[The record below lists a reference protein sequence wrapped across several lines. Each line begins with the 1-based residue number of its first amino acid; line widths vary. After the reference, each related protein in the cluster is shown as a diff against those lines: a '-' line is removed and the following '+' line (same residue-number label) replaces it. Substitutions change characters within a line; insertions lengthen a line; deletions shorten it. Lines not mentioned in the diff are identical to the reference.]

1 MKSNRSTTRTVQ
13 THAGSQHGPIR
24 LHSALMPVAAALA
37 ASIALPA
44 GAQVARVWGQQGL
57 ANPHLASQVVALA
70 GGDANTIALRSD
82 GTLIAWGSNE
92 GGQCNIPADLGLV
105 KVAAG
110 VNTVA
115 AGHYHTVAVRANGTV
130 AAWGRNTF
138 GQCDV
143 PGNVSAVLAV
153 AAGESHSLA
162 LREGGVVSGWG
173 RNDYGQATVPGDI
186 GPVSMVAAGTFHSL
200 AVLSDGTVRCWG
212 WNGFGQSVP
221 PKGLAGVTR
230 VAGGQLHSVALRSNG
245 TVRCWGDNTYGQSE
259 DQPDLVDAVSVS
271 AGALHTVALRANGE
285 VFGWGFNGY
294 GQLTQPTVVGIA
306 SSVVAGG
313 NHTVVV
319 RADGTV
325 LGWGLNG
332 RGQASPPSGLTNAR
346 QVAAGGGHIVTIRA
360 DNTVA
365 CWGQNYYNQCNPP
378 AGLGPVT
385 KIAAGGDHSLALRTD
400 GGVVGW
406 GRNDEFQAATPSD
419 VGPAIAIAAG
429 FAHSVAVRTNG
440 TVRCW
445 GRGTSGQTSPP
456 DTVGIVSR
464 VAAGDEHTLALR
476 TSGAVVGWGSNLF
489 GQISVPPTL
498 TGVSAIAAGSAHSVA
513 LKSDGKVVCWGRNG
527 FGQCNVPSGLPFV
540 IDVAAGTSHTV
551 ALCFDGSVHV
561 WGSTEF
567 GQTAVPTGYGSM
579 SAISAFANHTVAV
592 LGGIDCDN
600 DGQVDAIQ
608 IKQNP
613 SLDCND
619 NDILDTCPPDNSTDP
634 TILRRW
640 KNPAGGSWE
649 AASSWCVQPPA
660 NTSPVGFDLDAE
672 YSVQVPTNR
681 SVRNMYVSDGF
692 PSFTIGT
699 NRTLR
704 MESLSAPLQSFIK
717 IGTLPA
723 TLAKLS
729 VVGGTLTANYT
740 EVGSGSQS
748 SGELIVSAGGIVVG
762 SQELCVGCTSPGTAR
777 ALAGGQLSSQ
787 KGVIGKTP
795 SAPGTV
801 VVTGTGAVWTST
813 LGIDVKYGSLTVGN
827 GGLINSPAIGV
838 VLFSGGTLQ
847 TDGPGN
853 INGPVTNFG
862 SAAGSCGVAGLAEEI
877 VHFTGGLAPGGRSYY
892 PQMLGGQSIGTLQ
905 INGPYRQIAN
915 DAILGT
921 NSGSLLLEVVP
932 STTGPRCDRLNVN
945 GTASLGGG
953 LFVDF
958 PEGDPGDFQGLE
970 VITATSIDAS
980 RPSFDVAIMPGLPDG
995 RFVRLDP
1002 MANLGGGGSI
1012 SISTST
1018 LTDLLGFGDPS
1029 EFGFASVPLAAA
1041 TADFDGQNGPDLA
1054 VTLRGANA
1062 SSQGSLL
1069 VLFNDGNGGLS
1080 GVIQL
1085 ALGVEPAD
1093 IVAAPLRANSSAID
1107 LAVVN
1112 KGSDT
1117 LQLLFNDGNGQFS
1130 QGGIYPTGQGPAAV
1144 TAAKIFPSNFVTG
1157 GLDVVVAD
1165 GTGNS
1170 LRVFQ
1175 NTGGALSLRQI
1186 IPTLVEPSDI
1196 DGVDIDNNRT
1206 FDALVVTTRQSS
1218 VVSVFEYNS
1227 TFQSFGDST
1236 DFGVGVDP
1244 VSLVLGD
1251 LDGDGLTDVVTANEL
1266 SNSVSVLLNRTPKSG
1281 GVAFA
1286 PAVSFPAGGSPRSV
1300 VLGDFDRDTV
1310 QGSPEDLDVAVTAR
1324 SSAEPNAARVVK
1336 VFRNDRSGGVLVL
1349 APAPDEEF
1357 PGSPRIL
1364 LADEMDAE
1372 PGVDLVAVSLGG
1384 SGGSLKGLMG
1394 TVGSASVRSSAG
1406 AACGT
1411 ADINCDGTVDSADLG
1426 ALLSAWGTADASADI
1441 NDDGTVDSADLG
1453 ILLTNWGGNQS

>member
-1 MKSNRSTTRTVQ
+1 MRKIMSSA
-13 THAGSQHGPIR
+13 AGSRSSQSVGPVVRVRAGR
-24 LHSALMPVAAALA
+24 LLFMASLVQAIAPA
-37 ASIALPA
+37 AS
-44 GAQVARVWGQQGL
+44 GQVARVWGQQGL

-70 GGDANTIALRSD
+70 GGDANTVALRSD
-82 GTLIAWGSNE
+82 GTLVAWGSNE

-105 KVAAG
+105 KVVAG
-110 VNTVA
+110 VNTIA
-115 AGHYHTVAVRANGTV
+115 AGHYHTVAVRSNGTV

-143 PGNVSAVLAV
+143 PGDVSAVLSV
-153 AAGESHSLA
+153 AAGEGHSLA
-162 LREGGVVSGWG
+162 LREGGIVSGWG
-173 RNDYGQATVPGDI
+173 RNDYGQAAVPGDL
-186 GPVSMVAAGTFHSL
+186 GPASMVAAGTFHSL

-221 PKGLAGVTR
+221 PKGLSGVTR
-230 VAGGQLHSVALRSNG
+230 VAGGQLHSVALRSDG
-245 TVRCWGDNTYGQSE
+245 TVRSWGDNTYGQSTE
-259 DQPDLVDAVSVS
+259 QPSLVDAVAVS
-271 AGALHTVALRANGE
+271 AGALHTVALRSNGQ
-285 VFGWGFNGY
+285 VVGWGFNGY
-294 GQLTQPTVVGIA
+294 GQLTQPTVVGVV

-313 NHTVVV
+313 NHTVVA

-332 RGQASPPSGLTNAR
+332 RGQATPPVGLTNAR
-346 QVAAGGGHIVTIRA
+346 QVATGGGHIVTIRA
-360 DNTVA
+360 DSTVA
-365 CWGQNYYNQCNPP
+365 CWGQNYYGQCNPP

-385 KIAAGGDHSLALRTD
+385 KVAAGGDHSIALRTD

-419 VGPAIAIAAG
+419 VGAATAISAG
-429 FAHSVAVRTNG
+429 LAHSVAVRANG

-476 TSGAVVGWGSNLF
+476 TSGAVVGWGANLF
-489 GQISVPPTL
+489 GQTTIPPTL

-527 FGQCNVPSGLPFV
+527 FGQCNVPASLPFA

-551 ALCFDGSVHV
+551 ALCFDGSVYV

-579 SAISAFANHTVAV
+579 SAIAAHGNHTVAV
-592 LGGIDCDN
+592 IGGIDCDN
-600 DGQVDAIQ
+600 DGQADALQ

-613 SLDCND
+613 SLDCNG
-619 NDILDTCPPDNSTDP
+619 NDVLDTCPPDTSSDP
-634 TILRRW
+634 TVLRTW

-649 AASSWCVQPPA
+649 AASSWCVQPPV
-660 NTSPVGFDLDAE
+660 NTNPVGFVLDAD

-681 SVRNMYVSDGF
+681 TVRNMVVSDGF

-699 NRTLR
+699 GRTLR
-704 MESLSAPLQSFIK
+704 MESLSAPLQSFIR
-717 IGTLPA
+717 IGTLPS

-740 EVGSGSQS
+740 EIGAGTQS
-748 SGELIVSAGGIVVG
+748 TGELVVSAGGTVVG
-762 SQELCVGCTSPGTAR
+762 SQEVCVGCSSPGTAR
-777 ALAGGQLSSQ
+777 ILGGGQMSSQ
-787 KGVIGKTP
+787 KGIIGKTP

-801 VVTGTGAVWTST
+801 VVSGTGAVWTST

-862 SAAGSCGVAGLAEEI
+862 SAAGSCGVAGLTEEI

-892 PQMLGGQSIGTLQ
+892 SQQLGGQSIGTLQ

-915 DAILGT
+915 DAVLGT

-932 STTGPRCDRLNVN
+932 GANGPRCDRLSVN
-945 GTASLGGG
+945 GMASLGGG

-958 PEGDPGDFQGLE
+958 PEGDPGNFTGLE
-970 VITATSIDAS
+970 VITATSIDAA

-1002 MANLGGGGSI
+1002 ISTLGGGGSI

-1018 LTDLLGFGDPS
+1018 LSELLGFGDPS

-1041 TADFDGQNGPDLA
+1041 TADFDGKNGPDLA
-1054 VTLRGANA
+1054 VTLRGATP
-1062 SSQGSLL
+1062 SSVGSLL

-1085 ALGVEPAD
+1085 VLGVEPVD
-1093 IVAAPLRANSSAID
+1093 IVAAPLRANSTAID

-1117 LQLLFNDGNGQFS
+1117 LQLLFNDGSGQFT
-1130 QGGIYPTGQGPAAV
+1130 QGGTYATGQGPTAI
-1144 TAAKIFPSNFVTG
+1144 TAAQIYPKNFAAGAYDIVI
-1157 GLDVVVAD
+1157 AN
-1165 GTGNS
+1165 GTSNS
-1170 LRVFQ
+1170 LMAFA
-1175 NTGGALSLRQI
+1175 NSGGALSLRQL
-1186 IPTLVEPSDI
+1186 IPTLVEPSDL
-1196 DGVDIDNNRT
+1196 DGVDIDNNRA
-1206 FDALVVTTRQSS
+1206 FDAVIATMRQSS
-1218 VVSVFEYNS
+1218 VVSVFEFNP
-1227 TFQSFGDST
+1227 TFQSFGDSS
-1236 DFGVGVDP
+1236 DFSVGVDP

-1251 LDGDGLTDVVTANEL
+1251 LDGDGLTDVVTANEA
-1266 SNSVSVLLNRTPKSG
+1266 SNSVSVLLNRSQPLG
-1281 GVAFA
+1281 GVTYA
-1286 PAVSFPAGGSPRSV
+1286 PAVSFPAGGAPRSV
-1300 VLGDFDRDTV
+1300 VLGDFDRDSV
-1310 QGSPEDLDVAVTAR
+1310 DGMAEDLDVAVTAR
-1324 SSAEPNAARVVK
+1324 ADTEPNSARVVK

-1372 PGVDLVAVSLGG
+1372 PGVDLIAVSLGG
-1384 SGGSLKGLMG
+1384 SGGSLSQFG
-1394 TVGSASVRSSAG
+1394 GSAGSVSVKSSSG
-1406 AACGT
+1406 ASCGVG
-1411 ADINCDGTVDSADLG
+1411 DITCDGVVDSADLG
-1426 ALLSAWGTADASADI
+1426 ALLSAWGSADAASDL
-1441 NDDGTVDSADLG
+1441 NDDGVVDSGDLG
-1453 ILLTNWGGNQS
+1453 ILLSNWTSGSS